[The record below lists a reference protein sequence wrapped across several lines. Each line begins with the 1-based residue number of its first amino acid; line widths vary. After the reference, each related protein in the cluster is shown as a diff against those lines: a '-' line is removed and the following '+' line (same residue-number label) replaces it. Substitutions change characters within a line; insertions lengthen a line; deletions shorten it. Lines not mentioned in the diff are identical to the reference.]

1 MFKMKGDGLYPNV
14 MPVLKASSALTCST
28 VTILSFT
35 NPLDYTE
42 HFSVDM
48 HGKDVEHF
56 CLLLKKTTGI
66 SLNAGVAVDIPI
78 SFSPEVMKRHEAHL
92 TISVDSIE
100 QPLKWLYPII
110 GTPHLRPFSASSG
123 PTLQCRAKER
133 LEQRLEVSLVG
144 CESKRAA
151 RLRPVTPSKYSR
163 SSAAAN
169 TENTSDQD
177 IISDNSFTYQLC
189 CDDSE
194 YGFLV
199 EQYLGI
205 RMISKS
211 IDPETSNPFLLF
223 HVIFAPSK
231 MIR

>member
-1 MFKMKGDGLYPNV
+1 MRGNGLYPSV

-35 NPLDYTE
+35 NPLDCAE
-42 HFSVDM
+42 HFSVDI

-56 CLLLKKTTGI
+56 CVLLKQMTGI
-66 SLNAGVAVDIPI
+66 LLNAGVALDIPI
-78 SFSPEVMKRHEAHL
+78 SFSPETMKRHEAHL
-92 TISVDSIE
+92 TISVDSTN

-110 GTPHLRPFSASSG
+110 GTPHLRPFSAGSG

-144 CESKRAA
+144 SESRRAA
-151 RLRPVTPSKYSR
+151 TLRPVTPGKNSQTN
-163 SSAAAN
+163 AAAR
-169 TENTSDQD
+169 TDD
-177 IISDNSFTYQLC
+177 IFDHDIVNDESFTYHLC
-189 CDDSE
+189 CDDTE

-205 RMISKS
+205 RLIQKS
-211 IDPETSNPFLLF
+211 IDTETNNPVLMF
-223 HVIFAPSK
+223 HIIFAPSK